1 MNFLKKFGIKFG
13 NKKNKY
19 LPEPVNTTNSID
31 STMFTPMENS
41 AYKTIA
47 MFDLNLE
54 SPKYEGAIPEATIKF
69 YPLK

>member
-1 MNFLKKFGIKFG
+1 MNFFKRFGITFA

-19 LPEPVNTTNSID
+19 LPEAKNTINEQNV
-31 STMFTPMENS
+31 FFVPNNENV
-41 AYKTIA
+41 YKTLA
-47 MFDLNLE
+47 TFDLKIE

>member
-1 MNFLKKFGIKFG
+1 MNFFKKFGISFA

-19 LPEPVNTTNSID
+19 LPETTNLKD
-31 STMFTPMENS
+31 EQNAFFVPNNDNV
-41 AYKTIA
+41 YKTLA
-47 MFDLNLE
+47 TFDLKIE